1 MAPPRIPLR
10 VKLTVAMLALVAA
23 AIVVISAASTV
34 LLRDYLI
41 DRIDSHLVDQAN
53 NILAVDRDGKFYTQQ
68 QVCLAD
74 FGNFSPEIVLIFQNE
89 TCGVRLFMPPRYR
102 AEAAPA
108 IPDTV
113 AEARE
118 QAGFVRTIPA
128 KDGSHRWRVIS
139 VPLVSGQVV
148 TLGEDLVGVEHAI
161 GRLVLIQLLV
171 GAAVLILLAMAGG
184 WAVRHSLRPLGEIE
198 RTAAAIAGG
207 DLRQRV
213 PDLGSQTE
221 VGRLAGALNVM
232 LAQIEQAFTARA
244 QSEARAIRS
253 EERMREFVADASHEL
268 RTPLTTIRGFA
279 ELYRQGAAPDPA
291 AVLKR
296 IEDEAARMGLLVED
310 LLLLA
315 RLDRERP
322 LQMKPVGLSRLVA
335 DVAAAAQVVAPDRT
349 INVEL
354 SPTDP
359 VVVGDEPRLRQV
371 INNLVTNALT
381 HTPAGTPVTLR
392 LRQEVDAAGAERAAV
407 IEVIDAGPGLTPQQ
421 AERVFERFYRVDKAR
436 TRQAASAG
444 IGATGVPHSGTGL
457 GLAIVAALV
466 AAHDGVVELD
476 TAPGAGATFRVR
488 LPLAPPQQSV
498 THS

>member
-1 MAPPRIPLR
+1 
-10 VKLTVAMLALVAA
+10 MLALVAA
-23 AIVVISAASTV
+23 AIVVISAAGTV

-41 DRIDSHLVDQAN
+41 DRIDAHLVEQAN
-53 NILAVDRDGKFYTQQ
+53 DIIEVDKQGRMPTQQ
-68 QVCLAD
+68 EVCFVD
-74 FGNFSPEIVLIFQNE
+74 FNPVNPEIALVFQNDA
-89 TCGVRLFMPPRYR
+89 CGVRSFLPPRYR
-102 AEAAPA
+102 EEAGPKV
-108 IPDTV
+108 DGSL

-118 QAGFVRTIPA
+118 QAGVVHTIPA
-128 KDGSHRWRVIS
+128 QDGSHRWRVIS
-139 VPLVSGQVV
+139 VPLRGGQVV
-148 TLGEDLVGVEHAI
+148 TVGEDLAGVEHAI

-171 GAAVLILLAMAGG
+171 GAAVLLTLATAGG
-184 WAVRHSLRPLGEIE
+184 WAVRRSLRPLGEIE

-221 VGRLAGALNVM
+221 VGRLAGAINVM

-244 QSEARAIRS
+244 ASEARAIRS

-279 ELYRQGAAPDPA
+279 ELYRQGAADDPA

-322 LQMKPVGLSRLVA
+322 LQMKPVGLAGLVTDA
-335 DVAAAAQVVAPDRT
+335 AVAARAVAPDRT
-349 INVEL
+349 IEVEL
-354 SPTDP
+354 SPADP

-371 INNLVTNALT
+371 IGNLVTNALT
-381 HTPAGTPVTLR
+381 HTPAGSPVTLR
-392 LRQEVDAAGAERAAV
+392 LREEAGGPHAEGTAV
-407 IEVIDAGPGLTPQQ
+407 IEVSDAGPGLTAEQ

-436 TRQAASAG
+436 TRKAASSG
-444 IGATGVPHSGTGL
+444 SGATGAPHSGSGL

-466 AAHDGVVELD
+466 AAHDGTVELD
-476 TAPGAGATFRVR
+476 TNPGQGATFRVR
-488 LPLAPPQQSV
+488 LPLAPSPQSV